1 MAKVLIIHEVEE
13 YAVWKSIFDNAA
25 GIRKAAGEL
34 SFQVLK
40 ADNDANKI
48 VHYSTWTSH
57 ADAKDF
63 FESPQLV
70 QIRQEAG
77 VKSPAFVYLDLLEE
91 GVL

>member
-1 MAKVLIIHEVEE
+1 MAKVLIIHEVED
-13 YAVWKSIFDNAA
+13 YVAWKAIFDNAVD
-25 GIRKAAGEL
+25 IRKAAGEL

-48 VHYSTWTSH
+48 VHYSSWTSH
-57 ADAKDF
+57 ADAKAF
-63 FESPQLV
+63 FESPKLV
-70 QIRQEAG
+70 QIRQQAG